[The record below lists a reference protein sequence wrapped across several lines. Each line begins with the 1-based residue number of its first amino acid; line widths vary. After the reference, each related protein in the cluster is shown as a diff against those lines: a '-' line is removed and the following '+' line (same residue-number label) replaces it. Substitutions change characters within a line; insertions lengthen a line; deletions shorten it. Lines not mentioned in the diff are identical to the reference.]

1 MVVVTTGKGI
11 LVGSGTS
18 HPILHM
24 VPIGTCLPEL
34 IRVLQEV
41 VYVLRDVANVRA
53 LIDHVLIN
61 ILKFAQGFD
70 DVGIGPSIR
79 DDLLRASTKAV
90 VQDTQGLQ
98 RAKGVMRKGY
108 MVRRRK
114 TYFEDMSPIL
124 ASVIQTFVQHLDDFC
139 ELKSVVRHQDQFG
152 RHVAWYKD

>member
-11 LVGSGTS
+11 LVGSGTG
-18 HPILHM
+18 HAILH
-24 VPIGTCLPEL
+24 IISICTCLPKL

-61 ILKFAQGFD
+61 VLKFAQGFD

-79 DDLLRASTKAV
+79 DNLLRASTKAV
-90 VQDTQGLQ
+90 VEDTQGLQ
-98 RAKGVMRKGY
+98 RAKEVMRKGY
-108 MVRRRK
+108 VVRRRK
-114 TYFEDMSPIL
+114 TYFKDMSPIL

-139 ELKSVVRHQDQFG
+139 ELQSVIRHQDQFG
-152 RHVAWYKD
+152 RHVNWCKD